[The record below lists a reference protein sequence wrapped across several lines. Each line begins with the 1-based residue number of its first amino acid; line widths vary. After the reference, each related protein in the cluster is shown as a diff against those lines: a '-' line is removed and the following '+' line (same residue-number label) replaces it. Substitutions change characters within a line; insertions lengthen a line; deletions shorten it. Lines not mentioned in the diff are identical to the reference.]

1 MSGAGM
7 NLLAWGVGDVDWV
20 GLFILIPILL
30 LSMAAHE
37 LAHGWIAYG
46 MGDPTAKRA
55 GRLSF
60 NPIKHLDPFGTAM
73 FFITYIGGGWLFG
86 WAKPIPVSPYHFR
99 NRQRGMAIVGAAG
112 PITNFIIAIILIL
125 VVNWTQPEPY
135 GRVFEILFLAFQVNI
150 VLGLFNL
157 IPIPP
162 LDGSRVLGAFLPRNA
177 YEKWI
182 EVDRY
187 GMLIVLVVIIMF
199 RSQFSQLME
208 WAIVGLADLF
218 LTYGPFA

>member
-1 MSGAGM
+1 M
-7 NLLAWGVGDVDWV
+7 NLLLLGFGDVDWL
-20 GLFILIPILL
+20 GLVILIPILL

-37 LAHGWIAYG
+37 LSHGWTAYR

-60 NPIKHLDPFGTAM
+60 NPIKHLDPLGTAM
-73 FFITYIGGGWLFG
+73 FFITYISGGWLFG
-86 WAKPIPVSPYHFR
+86 WAKPIPVSPYYFK

-112 PITNFIIAIILIL
+112 PITNFILAIILIL
-125 VVNWTQPEPY
+125 VLNWTHPDPH
-135 GRVFEILFLAFQVNI
+135 GRVFDIVFLAFQVNV
-150 VLGLFNL
+150 VLGVFNL

-162 LDGSRVLGAFLPRNA
+162 LDGSRVLGAFLPRSA

-187 GMLIVLVVIIMF
+187 GIFIVFAVIILF
-199 RSQFSQLME
+199 RGSVSRLIT
-208 WAIVGLADLF
+208 WAVLGLANLF
-218 LTYGPFA
+218 LDYVTLL

>member
-1 MSGAGM
+1 MSGGM
-7 NLLAWGVGDVDWV
+7 NLFLAGFQDVDWI
-20 GLFILIPILL
+20 GLVTLIPILL

-37 LAHGWIAYG
+37 LAHGWTAYR

-60 NPIKHLDPFGTAM
+60 NPLKHMDPLGTAM
-73 FFITYIGGGWLFG
+73 FFITYIAGGFVFG
-86 WAKPIPVSPYHFR
+86 WAKPVPVSPYYFK

-112 PITNFIIAIILIL
+112 PVTNFIIAVILIL
-125 VVNWTQPEPY
+125 ILNWTKLDPY
-135 GRVFEILFLAFQVNI
+135 GRGWDVLFLAFQVNV

-187 GMLIVLVVIIMF
+187 GMLLVVIVIVVF
-199 RSQFSQLME
+199 REQFSELMQ
-208 WAIVGLADLF
+208 WAIVGLANVF
-218 LTYGPFA
+218 LTYVALV